1 MTLRYCPDLHS
12 TAGGPDRRRFRR
24 HRLDRPVKLRCDIT
38 GRAYAAEG
46 VDASSGGVL
55 LRVQSDQHF
64 DTDQPMCIGIP
75 PRRDSALLL
84 TDNLIE
90 GRVVRCLAHGDAR
103 YLAVAFDVPVFMAE
117 AV

>member
-1 MTLRYCPDLHS
+1 MMLRYRPDLHA
-12 TAGGPDRRRFRR
+12 TAAGPDRRRFRR
-24 HRLDRPVKLRCDIT
+24 YSLDRPVKVRCDAT
-38 GRAYAAEG
+38 GRAYSADG

-55 LRVQSDQHF
+55 LRVQSGQHF
-64 DTDQPMCIGIP
+64 DAGQPMRVGIP

-90 GRVVRCLAHGDAR
+90 GQVIRCLAHGDAR
-103 YLAVAFDVPVFMAE
+103 YLAIAFDVPVFMAE